1 MTGAEINL
9 KITNQDNQKQ
19 YVYDKTSG
27 GLHINRAEPSR
38 PRSSQISKRLKANNV
53 DEQDNAIQHDEKG
66 TQTSNPAQRV
76 DKSSI
81 GIQTEAVPTKDPGLT
96 PAAQIGQRIRCRI
109 CNGVSDA
116 LWLGC
121 TNRSCKYWVHAKCIG
136 LIVSKGERLSGV
148 KFYCPTHIAN
158 KSG

>member
-1 MTGAEINL
+1 MTGAEISL
-9 KITNQDNQKQ
+9 TITNQDNQKQ

-27 GLHINRAEPSR
+27 GLHAYRSEPSR
-38 PRSSQISKRLKANNV
+38 SRSSQVSKRLKVNNV
-53 DEQDNAIQHDEKG
+53 DQQDHTKQHEKG

-76 DKSSI
+76 DRSV
-81 GIQTEAVPTKDPGLT
+81 GVQTEAVPTNDSGMT

-148 KFYCPTHIAN
+148 KFDCPTHIVN